1 MQERNELDLIKK
13 YQEKG
18 YSSNFKCEGGLLMEL
33 ETKKKYQP
41 KQITIEREHRFE
53 GLSNPSDM
61 SILYVIK
68 TDDGLK
74 GMVTANYGANSDTD
88 IDEFFKNIP
97 NGFITDLLDFLFY
110 YTVHI
115 LLFLYKN
122 PLL

>member
-18 YSSNFKCEGGLLMEL
+18 YSRNFKCEGGLLMEL
-33 ETKKKYQP
+33 KTKQEYQP

-74 GMVTANYGANSDTD
+74 GMVTANYGANSDTE

-97 NGFITDLLDFLFY
+97 KENDLSN
-110 YTVHI
+110 
-115 LLFLYKN
+115 KN
-122 PLL
+122 I